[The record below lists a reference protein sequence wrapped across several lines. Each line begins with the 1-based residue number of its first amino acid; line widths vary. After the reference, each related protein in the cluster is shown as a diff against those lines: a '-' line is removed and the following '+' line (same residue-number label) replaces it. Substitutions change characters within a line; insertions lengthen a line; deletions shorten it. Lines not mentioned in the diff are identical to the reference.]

1 MRLLTT
7 IGVVAALVCTP
18 ALAQGISKGVG
29 SFPVTESPATPGVT
43 PLPPPE
49 EPGGL
54 RKGLLAS
61 DPASIQQVMLAEGYQ
76 ARLTTSNGG
85 NPLITGKI
93 SRTEYWVYFL
103 DCQDGQNCK
112 GVQFHSG
119 YIVDRPIDA
128 AEMNEF
134 NGRYRYIRAWLSDE
148 GHPRMQMD
156 LLMRDDGMGPET
168 FATYLDLWRQLV
180 SIWEEQLGV

>member
-1 MRLLTT
+1 MKVLFY
-7 IGVVAALVCTP
+7 AAIAATVFAVPL
-18 ALAQGISKGVG
+18 AAQGISKGVG
-29 SFPVTESPATPGVT
+29 SFPVTEAPATPGVT
-43 PLPPPE
+43 PPAPPL
-49 EPGGL
+49 EPGGT
-54 RKGLLAS
+54 RAGLLAS
-61 DPASIQQVMLAEGYQ
+61 DPGSIQSAMLAEGFLAKLERTQ
-76 ARLTTSNGG
+76 SG

-93 SRTEYWVYFL
+93 SRTDYWVYFL
-103 DCQDGQNCK
+103 DCKDGENCK

-119 YIVDRPIDA
+119 YIVNRPIDA

-134 NGRYRYIRAWLSDE
+134 NARYRYVRAWLSNE

-180 SIWEEQLGV
+180 VIWEDQLGV